1 MDPKLGPARKTAGI
15 RNLPKIERKQTIA
28 GLNQVKLS
36 SDIKGKKHCLPLFLC
51 AAYCPKKFQISN

>member
-15 RNLPKIERKQTIA
+15 RNLPKIERKQTNA

-36 SDIKGKKHCLPLFLC
+36 SDLLEKTLSVLFSVFL
-51 AAYCPKKFQISN
+51 IVS

>member
-15 RNLPKIERKQTIA
+15 RNLPKIERKQTNA

-36 SDIKGKKHCLPLFLC
+36 G
-51 AAYCPKKFQISN
+51 PKLSSEI